1 MSVVIERPGGQHR
14 VEWGRLYAGY
24 AEFYKVVQTE
34 EMRER
39 VWKWI
44 ADPLHDVKAF
54 IAVADGRPVGLTHYR
69 PFSRPLAASTGCFL
83 DDLFV
88 DPGHRGGRVSEQLIA
103 AVVSEAKIQGLDC
116 GPLDHGGGQ
125 LPRPQRLR
133 PVGDA
138 DQMDDL
144 RHQGRLAA
152 RRY

>member
-103 AVVSEAKIQGLDC
+103 AVVSEAKTKGWTVVRWITAEDNYRARSVY
-116 GPLDHGGGQ
+116 D
-125 LPRPQRLR
+125 
-133 PVGDA
+133 
-138 DQMDDL
+138 
-144 RHQGRLAA
+144 RLAT
-152 RRY
+152 RTRWTTYDIKVD